1 MNLRLGVV
9 LMLFGPAA
17 LLTGAAVAGSA
28 ASGAAAVPAARGGA
42 AAPTA
47 PAVRT
52 AADRPEEGR
61 TFSEP
66 LVAVGEPAPDDTY
79 QLAAAV
85 RAYRA
90 AADIEAVGPLTAF
103 LERHPGSAWAPSLE
117 TNLAVLYRHTGYLD
131 RALAAAGEAWRRT
144 APAPDP
150 EARKIADAALAVQIE
165 IDASLGRT
173 DELAA
178 LLDAAAA
185 RPLAGHVAEIV
196 SGARSSLWEMRHD
209 PGSSFRC
216 GPLALER
223 VAEVLHP
230 GAAPDPR
237 VLRYRSTRRGTS
249 LAELVK
255 LAQQAGLGLHAVKR
269 EPGSPIP
276 VPAVLHWKADHFAA
290 VVAQQGARF
299 LVKDMTFGDD
309 RWLSRAAVEE
319 ESSGYLL
326 ASVPRGVVRPGWR
339 AVPDAEAAAVHGQG
353 AAANPNPGA
362 TTPADPKKP
371 GPCGGSNTGMP
382 VYNFHMAP
390 VSLNVTDVPVAYT
403 PPVGPAMQFGVTYN
417 SREDFQPQTFTF
429 TNLGSRW
436 NFDWLSYV
444 EDDNPMQT
452 GGTIRVAERGGGSY
466 ILAQVSTTLWWEYGP
481 NVSGS
486 HETAMRLT
494 QDTPNGPTTTG
505 FQRVYPDGS
514 VETYGQSDGATTMR
528 KYFLTQVTDPYGNS
542 VNLAYDG
549 SLRLATITDPLGQQT
564 TLSYGL
570 SGDSY
575 KVTAVTDPF
584 GRQAVFQYANGALQ
598 SVTDAMGMTSSF
610 TYGPTAPEPPGPLCT
625 GAFGVPTD
633 FMNAMTTPYG
643 TTAFGMGEAPPC
655 VNTDLGD
662 SRWLVA
668 TDPLGNAERIE
679 FTHEAQNVPETTT
692 EPIPTGFGNEN
703 LAYRNTYYWNQTA
716 MQSYNPSDSNRYLN
730 ATYTIHWVRDASE
743 SETAVSSIPGFVQP
757 LGERRMWFS
766 YPGETAD
773 SYQGTLSTP
782 STMARVLDN
791 GQQQVYS
798 SSLDGAGRP
807 QWIYDPV
814 GRKTSFVYAP
824 PSYDDVSA
832 VINDLHETVASFT
845 YNGNHRPL
853 TYTDYAGQ
861 TYTMTYNA
869 FGELT
874 SVKRPDGVTTNYT
887 YDGRGF
893 LTNLA
898 IAGTQYQ
905 ETYTYDGANR
915 LATWTSTD
923 GYTLSFRY
931 DNLDRLIE
939 ITYPDGSADQVVF
952 KRLDVVAAQ
961 DRMGRVTT
969 YDYDAADRLMS
980 MTDPLGRTTTYSWCG
995 CGALSQVADPRG
1007 NLTTWMLDGLNRV
1020 VGKQVNG
1027 QTVALYNFDSAGRL
1041 VRRTDG
1047 LNQVTSYS
1055 YTIDNL
1061 LSSTSYQNTAHPT
1074 PNVQYEYDPNLPRLL
1089 SMTDGVGTTTYTYN
1103 PGGVLGAGQIAS
1115 VTAPAP
1121 SHTITYQYDV
1131 LERQV
1136 GQTLDG
1142 VSQAR
1147 TFDSQD
1153 RLATMTSPLG
1163 RFTASYD
1170 GASNRMTALSYPNGQ
1185 GPAYSYMD
1193 AAHDFRLS
1201 QVTWGAMANG
1211 YNLSQFTYSYDP
1223 AHQQIVGLTWHDI
1236 NNPSGR
1242 FFNFSYDG
1250 AQQLLARRQTTD
1262 PAQSPVMV
1270 LRTNAFTYDASG
1282 NRTSEIIDSALS
1294 TATFDGANQ
1303 LLSLQSG
1310 LTWQA
1315 QRAVQ
1320 TERLRSPKP
1329 NPPQDTAAARATSS
1343 AVQEGGHEN

>member
-1 MNLRLGVV
+1 MNLRLGVM
-9 LMLFGPAA
+9 LMLVGPAT
-17 LLTGAAVAGSA
+17 LLAGAAGAMPA
-28 ASGAAAVPAARGGA
+28 ASGDTMVLAAPGGA
-42 AAPTA
+42 P
-47 PAVRT
+47 PAL
-52 AADRPEEGR
+52 DRPEEGR
-61 TFSEP
+61 TFAEP
-66 LVAVGEPAPDDTY
+66 LVAVGAPAADETRE
-79 QLAAAV
+79 LAAAI

-90 AADIEAVGPLTAF
+90 AADVEAVEPLTGF

-117 TNLAVLYRHTGYLD
+117 ADLAVLYRHTGYLD
-131 RALAAAGEAWRRT
+131 RALAAASAAWRRAAAST
-144 APAPDP
+144 DPA
-150 EARKIADAALAVQIE
+150 ARKIADAALAVEIE

-173 DELAA
+173 DALAA
-178 LLDAAAA
+178 LLDVAAT
-185 RPLAGHVAEIV
+185 RPLSGHVAEMV
-196 SGARSSLWEMRHD
+196 LGARSSLWEMRHD

-216 GPLALER
+216 GPLAVER

-237 VLRYRSTRRGTS
+237 VLRYRSTKRGTS
-249 LAELVK
+249 LGELVK
-255 LAQQAGLGLHAVKR
+255 LARQTGLGLYAVKR

-290 VVAQQGARF
+290 VVAQQGDRF
-299 LVKDMTFGDD
+299 LVKDLTFGDD
-309 RWLSRAAVEE
+309 HWLSRAAVEE

-326 ASVPRGVVRPGWR
+326 AAVPGGVPRQGWR
-339 AVPDAEAAAVHGQG
+339 EVAEAEAAGVHGQG

-371 GPCGGSNTGMP
+371 GQCGGANTGMP
-382 VYNFHMAP
+382 VYNFHTAP
-390 VSLNVTDVPVAYT
+390 VSLNVTDEPVGYT
-403 PPVGPAMQFGVTYN
+403 PPVGPAMRFGITYN
-417 SREDFQPQTFTF
+417 SREDFQPQTFLF

-444 EDDNPMQT
+444 EDDNPLQT

-466 ILAQVSTTLWWEYGP
+466 ILSQVSTTLWWEYGP
-481 NVSGS
+481 NIGGS
-486 HETAMRLT
+486 HETAMRLV
-494 QDTPNGPTTTG
+494 QDTLNGPNTTG
-505 FQRVYPDGS
+505 FQRVYPDGA

-528 KYFLTQVTDPYGNS
+528 KYFLTQATDPYGNS
-542 VNLAYDG
+542 VNLTYDA
-549 SLRLATITDPLGQQT
+549 SMRLVTITDPVGQQT

-570 SGDSY
+570 SGDPY
-575 KVTAVTDPF
+575 KLTAVTDPF
-584 GRQAVFQYANGALQ
+584 GRQAVFQYANGELQ
-598 SVTDAMGMTSSF
+598 SITDAVGMTSSF
-610 TYGPTAPEPPGPLCT
+610 TYGPLATEPPGPLCT

-643 TTAFGMGEAPPC
+643 TTSFGMGEAPPC

-668 TDPLGNAERIE
+668 TDPLGSTERIE
-679 FTHEAQNVPETTT
+679 FTHEAQNIPETTT
-692 EPIPTGFGNEN
+692 EPIPAGFGNEN

-716 MQSYNPSDSNRYLN
+716 MQSYNPSDPNRYLN
-730 ATYTIHWVRDASE
+730 ATYTIHWVRDATE
-743 SETAVSSIPGFVQP
+743 SETAVSSIPGFMQP
-757 LGERRMWFS
+757 QGERRLWFS

-782 STMARVLDN
+782 STVARVLDN

-798 SSLDGAGRP
+798 ATLDGAGRP
-807 QWIYDPV
+807 QWTYDPA
-814 GRKTSFVYAP
+814 GRKTTFIYAP
-824 PSYDDVSA
+824 PSYADVST
-832 VINDLHETVASFT
+832 VINAVHETVASYT

-853 TYTDYAGQ
+853 TYTDDAGQ

-874 SVKRPDGVTTNYT
+874 SAKRPDGVTTNYT

-893 LTNLA
+893 LTNVA
-898 IAGTQYQ
+898 VAGTQYQ
-905 ETYTYDGANR
+905 ESYTYDGANR

-952 KRLDVVAAQ
+952 NRLDVVAAQ
-961 DRMGRVTT
+961 DRLGRVTA
-969 YDYDAADRLMS
+969 YAYDAADRLMS
-980 MTDPLGRTTTYSWCG
+980 ITDPLGRTTTYSWCG

-1027 QTVALYNFDSAGRL
+1027 QTVAQYSFDSAGRL

-1047 LNQVTSYS
+1047 LNQVTNYA

-1061 LSSTSYQNTAHPT
+1061 LAATSYQNTVHPT
-1074 PNVQYEYDPNLPRLL
+1074 PGVQYEYDLNLPRLL
-1089 SMTDGVGTTTYTYN
+1089 SMTDGIGTTTYTYN
-1103 PGGVLGAGQIAS
+1103 PGGVLGAGQVAS

-1121 SHTITYQYDV
+1121 NHAITYQYDV
-1131 LERQV
+1131 LGRQV

-1142 VSQAR
+1142 IAQTR

-1163 RFTASYD
+1163 RFTASYA
-1170 GASNRMTALSYPNGQ
+1170 GSSNRMTALSYPNGQ
-1185 GPAYSYMD
+1185 GPTYSYLD
-1193 AAHDFRLS
+1193 VAHDFRLS
-1201 QVTWGAMANG
+1201 QLTWGSTTNG
-1211 YNLSQFTYSYDP
+1211 YNLSQFNYSYDP
-1223 AHQQIVGLTWHDI
+1223 AHQQIVGLTWHDL
-1236 NNPSGR
+1236 NNPGGR
-1242 FFNFSYDG
+1242 FFDFTYDG
-1250 AQQLLARRQTTD
+1250 AQQLLARQQTTD
-1262 PAQSPVMV
+1262 PVQSPVTT
-1270 LRTNAFTYDASG
+1270 LHNNAFTYDATG
-1282 NRTSEIIDSALS
+1282 NRTSEIIDGALS

-1303 LLSLQSG
+1303 LITLQSG
-1310 LTWQA
+1310 LAWQA
-1315 QRAVQ
+1315 QNAVQ
-1320 TERLRSPKP
+1320 MERVRSAKP
-1329 NPPQDTAAARATSS
+1329 GPPQDGTVAKTPSG
-1343 AVQEGGHEN
+1343 AVKEGGHEN